1 MLQSDFTVSS
11 IWISNPDNNIEDN
24 HLAGGDYYGIFYKL
38 QDKTTGASDICPSG
52 TSLGKSS
59 GNYIHSFA
67 QQGLRI
73 TKLIPRKFPCTNPR
87 NQYNSDDQWLF
98 NPSIPTIFSNYVLY
112 RNGNE
117 GVLIQQVGNLIF
129 DGFQVADNAISGINI
144 QVANFTKEMVGVR
157 NSLIIGQLSSL
168 PAPSATARGILT
180 PRTGLSNLS
189 NVRFYNFSTT
199 SLALATCSGCDSG
212 TYMTNLGN

>member
-1 MLQSDFTVSS
+1 MISLNDVSFLTVEKNVGYRVKGHNIFFESGTESNNNIRNNLLISSLRADGMLQSDFTVSS

-87 NQYNSDDQWLF
+87 N
-98 NPSIPTIFSNYVLY
+98 
-112 RNGNE
+112 
-117 GVLIQQVGNLIF
+117 
-129 DGFQVADNAISGINI
+129 
-144 QVANFTKEMVGVR
+144 
-157 NSLIIGQLSSL
+157 
-168 PAPSATARGILT
+168 
-180 PRTGLSNLS
+180 
-189 NVRFYNFSTT
+189 
-199 SLALATCSGCDSG
+199 
-212 TYMTNLGN
+212 